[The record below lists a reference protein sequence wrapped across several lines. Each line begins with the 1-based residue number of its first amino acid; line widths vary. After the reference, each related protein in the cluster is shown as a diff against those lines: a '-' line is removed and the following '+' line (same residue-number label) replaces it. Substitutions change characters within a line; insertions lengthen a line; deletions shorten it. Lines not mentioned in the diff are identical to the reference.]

1 MAPGHPSPAAGRRHI
16 LYCEDEPSIALL
28 YRIGLEAAGYRVTIA
43 GDGRSGVQA
52 ARDLHPDL
60 ILMDYHL
67 PDSTGIDALRALRA
81 DAATAAIP
89 VLLLS
94 NDDTPGVVREARDA
108 GATDVLTKILWR
120 PPKLI
125 AALSQWLP
133 AEQPPG

>member
-1 MAPGHPSPAAGRRHI
+1 MAPGPPAPAAATRHI
-16 LYCEDEPSIALL
+16 LYCEDEPAIALL

-43 GDGRSGVQA
+43 GDGRSGVRA
-52 ARDLHPDL
+52 ARELRPDL

-67 PDSTGIDALRALRA
+67 PDGTGIDALRALRA
-81 DAATAAIP
+81 DAATASIP
-89 VLLLS
+89 ILLLS
-94 NDDTPGVVREARDA
+94 NDDTPGVVRAARDA

-133 AEQPPG
+133 EEGPRG